1 MNYIKSSIALTITAA
16 LTGTSAVA
24 QDKPKAFKPVPVVAA
39 KAAAAPK
46 LDGVADDAV

>member
-1 MNYIKSSIALTITAA
+1 MNFVKSSIALAITATLA
-16 LTGTSAVA
+16 STGAVA

>member
-1 MNYIKSSIALTITAA
+1 MNFVKSSIALAVTATLA
-16 LTGTSAVA
+16 STGAVA